1 MNLFEEVKDRV
12 TALQAAKFYGISVK
26 RNGMACCPFHND
38 KTPSMK
44 LDKRYHCFGCGAD
57 GDVISFVGQM
67 FGLQPLDAAMKLN
80 KDMGLMIPV
89 PEKKG
94 RKATRASPAENAERR
109 KAEEARIGRAMD
121 AQFEKAVQRLLNTY
135 SDYFRLMGEWS
146 WKYAPSSAGEDLHPL
161 FVEAMRNRDH
171 VEYILDL
178 LLYGS
183 KEDKAGIVIDKGKE
197 VEALENRIRD
207 IESGNGKRPPCG
219 IARSESGHDQGRT
232 HGTPGPQR
240 EEADNIVDLE
250 RVHDHNI

>member
-67 FGLQPLDAAMKLN
+67 FGLQPLDAAIKLN

-146 WKYAPSSAGEDLHPL
+146 WKYTPSSAGEDLHPL
-161 FVEAMRNRDH
+161 FVEAMLNRDQ

-207 IESGNGKRPPCG
+207 IESGNGKRPSCG

-232 HGTPGPQR
+232 HGTPGPQ
-240 EEADNIVDLE
+240 
-250 RVHDHNI
+250 

>member
-109 KAEEARIGRAMD
+109 KA
-121 AQFEKAVQRLLNTY
+121 
-135 SDYFRLMGEWS
+135 
-146 WKYAPSSAGEDLHPL
+146 
-161 FVEAMRNRDH
+161 
-171 VEYILDL
+171 
-178 LLYGS
+178 
-183 KEDKAGIVIDKGKE
+183 
-197 VEALENRIRD
+197 
-207 IESGNGKRPPCG
+207 
-219 IARSESGHDQGRT
+219 
-232 HGTPGPQR
+232 
-240 EEADNIVDLE
+240 
-250 RVHDHNI
+250 